1 MAVKNVSFYG
11 QGQRAPIGGGSLR
24 QEYQTDPRRQMEQ
37 QLMARGGSTSPVQS
51 PMEGIA
57 RALSGV
63 AGGYFAG
70 QSKRDLKEKEAA
82 YSGNMAAMTKALVG
96 GQPIARPAPGFVGPM
111 GQTKGGIPAALATL
125 PQGAEY
131 DSVRNQLGMQMYNDK
146 RNAAATQAA
155 RQQQL
160 GDEARKRRF
169 DVDDRED
176 AQKAATDLQNSKP
189 DKFGNGYVGADP
201 KSPTGFSRYQVNGAG
216 ETRNLGPVAG
226 PRANFD
232 PDAASK
238 KSTAKGLSSR
248 YETSTNDLR
257 EADSILVNVQ
267 QMLELVGKVDSG
279 KFAETKMEIAG
290 AMKSLGFDIDER
302 SLATAQAM
310 RSKGMDFILQRIAKT
325 KGAISEKEMDAF
337 KKASASLENT
347 PEGNRMILDLAA
359 KVAERNKYVA
369 TAEREAY
376 GRGGDMSVVEY
387 DNIGINARKEW
398 DEKFGGLS
406 VAPKNGTE
414 LTKEQEDLV
423 NRNLPTVR

>member
-1 MAVKNVSFYG
+1 
-11 QGQRAPIGGGSLR
+11 
-24 QEYQTDPRRQMEQ
+24 MEQ

-70 QSKRDLKEKEAA
+70 QGERDLKEKEAA

-155 RQQQL
+155 RAQQL

-169 DVDDRED
+169 DVADRED
-176 AQKAATDLQNSKP
+176 AQNAATDLQNSKP

-238 KSTAKGLSSR
+238 VATSKGLSSR

-290 AMKSLGFDIDER
+290 AMRSLGFDIDER

-347 PEGNRMILDLAA
+347 PEGNRMILALAA

-406 VAPKNGTE
+406 VAFKNDTE

-423 NRNLPTVR
+423 NRNLPKVQ